1 MYLERANI
9 SIGTLVACQE
19 HGHIF
24 RRCIAEL
31 LLQDDP
37 LFSASSDH
45 QYIGDKFEI
54 TITEIVFGLLAASV
68 MLTSV
73 RTVPREQGVVEF
85 VSLARTLF
93 VDWAVPFEVA
103 SLVLL
108 VALIGAVVM
117 VRAGGEGE

>member
-1 MYLERANI
+1 MLTRIEDFENL
-9 SIGTLVACQE
+9 SDNVQWP
-19 HGHIF
+19 
-24 RRCIAEL
+24 IA
-31 LLQDDP
+31 
-37 LFSASSDH
+37 AVV
-45 QYIGDKFEI
+45 GA
-54 TITEIVFGLLAASV
+54 TVFGLLVASV

-85 VSLARTLF
+85 VSLGRTLF